1 MSLGQATGQAGAETG
16 SMRRRW
22 SAETS
27 KVREDGG
34 REPPEEAGRQARVI
48 VEHDQ
53 PPSRQARDI
62 SW

>member
-1 MSLGQATGQAGAETG
+1 
-16 SMRRRW
+16 MRRRL

-27 KVREDGG
+27 KVRENGG

-62 SW
+62 P